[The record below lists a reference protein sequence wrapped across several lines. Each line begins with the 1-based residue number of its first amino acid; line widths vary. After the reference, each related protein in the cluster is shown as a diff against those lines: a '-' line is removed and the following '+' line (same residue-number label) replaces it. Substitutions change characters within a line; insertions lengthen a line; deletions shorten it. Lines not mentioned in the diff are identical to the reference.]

1 MDHIMYLLGLVFGSS
16 GLSAIIVAIIN
27 NRYSRKSKADAKLDA
42 IIEANKVFMIDRIR
56 YIGESY
62 INRGS
67 ITLDEKENV
76 MRLYAAYKGLNGN
89 GDLDTVM
96 AEINKLP
103 IKEVLK

>member
-1 MDHIMYLLGLVFGSS
+1 MDHIIYLLGIVFGSS
-16 GLSAIIVAIIN
+16 GLSAIIVALIN
-27 NRYSRKSKADAKLDA
+27 NRHARKSADSAKLDA

-56 YIGESY
+56 HIGQSY
-62 INRGS
+62 INRGA

-96 AEINKLP
+96 AEISKLR
-103 IKEVLK
+103 IKEVIK

>member
-1 MDHIMYLLGLVFGSS
+1 MEMLLTLVSVSLGSS
-16 GLSAIIVAIIN
+16 GLSAIIVALIN